1 MLTIKCCFDS
11 YQMYL
16 CLLSNVSLTA
26 IKDNFKHKYGAK
38 FCNIHA
44 PLLHKEY
51 TTLPYP
57 NNIYHMAAC
66 TYEVRTL
73 RDGLLIFYE
82 KGEGFVAH
90 TVKAGTHVIGSTIR

>member
-26 IKDNFKHKYGAK
+26 IKDNFKHKYGLNFVIYMPNSYIK
-38 FCNIHA
+38 N
-44 PLLHKEY
+44 
-51 TTLPYP
+51 TLPYP

-66 TYEVRTL
+66 TYEVGTL

-90 TVKAGTHVIGSTIR
+90 TVKACTHVIGSTIG

>member
-26 IKDNFKHKYGAK
+26 IKDNLKHKYLNFVIYMPHSYIK
-38 FCNIHA
+38 N
-44 PLLHKEY
+44 
-51 TTLPYP
+51 TLPYP

-66 TYEVRTL
+66 TYEVGTL

-90 TVKAGTHVIGSTIR
+90 TVKACTHVIGSTIW

>member
-1 MLTIKCCFDS
+1 MGLNFVIYMPHSYIK
-11 YQMYL
+11 
-16 CLLSNVSLTA
+16 N
-26 IKDNFKHKYGAK
+26 
-38 FCNIHA
+38 
-44 PLLHKEY
+44 
-51 TTLPYP
+51 TLPYP

-90 TVKAGTHVIGSTIR
+90 TIKACTHVIGSTIRRKDSNTAPVRRRSRRRRASARGRGR